1 MLIVIRPNGEK
12 TFFLVLFSLILKPY
26 VSTPIIII
34 YYIHY
39 LLKIKNRVYLY
50 GTLYSFFAL
59 SVILLVISFDYY
71 NFTSKKASTNQ
82 LILF

>member
-39 LLKIKNRVYLY
+39 LLKIKNRVYLHD
-50 GTLYSFFAL
+50 TLYSLFDL
-59 SVILLVISFDYY
+59 SSILLLIAFKVSKYSFSTGLIV
-71 NFTSKKASTNQ
+71 FT
-82 LILF
+82 